1 MSLFFYYLLLRK
13 KVFHEERNFT
23 SNIFLPSK
31 YGIGDFGYE
40 AYKFIDILSDNKIDY
55 WEILPINSCN
65 NSPYS
70 PISFYALNENFISLD
85 ILKDMNLIKS
95 DIDIY
100 GFSDRIDY
108 ANISK
113 DKYYIEAYENFV
125 KDEAFNKFKSR
136 KEFVEYA
143 KFRSSK
149 SNYTEEYYLFLQ
161 YMLYLQWNKLKDYA
175 HSKNVYIIGDLPIY
189 PDYDSAEIMYN
200 SSYYQLN
207 SNNELDYVSGAPGDY
222 FNQDGQ
228 KWGHPLYNFSNIKKD
243 NYKYLIDRYLYFNKL
258 FDITRIDHF
267 KAYES
272 YFKIPFYGTAK
283 DGFYEKGPSYE
294 FFDELFKVTTKDKFI
309 IEDLGDITDETI
321 KLKNKY
327 NFKGMKIL
335 QYTLDLDNMIDNYSF
350 VNNVVYT
357 GNHDNNT
364 IVGWYNN
371 LTVLNKSKLK
381 TFLVNNGI
389 DINIE
394 INKAI
399 IKYLLNTSSKND
411 IVIIPVQD
419 ILGLDE
425 NNRINL
431 PGVINNK
438 NWSWKMKNF
447 DDFRKCISIFN

>member
-1 MSLFFYYLLLRK
+1 MKKGILLP
-13 KVFHEERNFT
+13 
-23 SNIFLPSK
+23 IFSLPSK

-100 GFSDRIDY
+100 SFSDRIDY

-113 DKYYIEAYENFV
+113 DKYY
-125 KDEAFNKFKSR
+125 
-136 KEFVEYA
+136 
-143 KFRSSK
+143 
-149 SNYTEEYYLFLQ
+149 
-161 YMLYLQWNKLKDYA
+161 
-175 HSKNVYIIGDLPIY
+175 
-189 PDYDSAEIMYN
+189 
-200 SSYYQLN
+200 
-207 SNNELDYVSGAPGDY
+207 
-222 FNQDGQ
+222 
-228 KWGHPLYNFSNIKKD
+228 
-243 NYKYLIDRYLYFNKL
+243 
-258 FDITRIDHF
+258 
-267 KAYES
+267 
-272 YFKIPFYGTAK
+272 
-283 DGFYEKGPSYE
+283 
-294 FFDELFKVTTKDKFI
+294 

-381 TFLVNNGI
+381 IFLVNNGI

>member
-1 MSLFFYYLLLRK
+1 
-13 KVFHEERNFT
+13 
-23 SNIFLPSK
+23 
-31 YGIGDFGYE
+31 
-40 AYKFIDILSDNKIDY
+40 
-55 WEILPINSCN
+55 
-65 NSPYS
+65 
-70 PISFYALNENFISLD
+70 
-85 ILKDMNLIKS
+85 MNLIKS
-95 DIDIY
+95 NIDIY
-100 GFSDRIDY
+100 SFSDRIDY

-136 KEFVEYA
+136 EEFIEYA

-189 PDYDSAEIMYN
+189 PDYNSDEIMYN

-283 DGFYEKGPSYE
+283 D
-294 FFDELFKVTTKDKFI
+294 KFI

-327 NFKGMKIL
+327 
-335 QYTLDLDNMIDNYSF
+335 
-350 VNNVVYT
+350 
-357 GNHDNNT
+357 
-364 IVGWYNN
+364 
-371 LTVLNKSKLK
+371 
-381 TFLVNNGI
+381 
-389 DINIE
+389 IE
-394 INKAI
+394 
-399 IKYLLNTSSKND
+399 
-411 IVIIPVQD
+411 
-419 ILGLDE
+419 
-425 NNRINL
+425 
-431 PGVINNK
+431 
-438 NWSWKMKNF
+438 
-447 DDFRKCISIFN
+447 